1 MISTAYQ
8 VVTNME
14 ANLAEKIAIQ
24 YYDEA
29 KEGVVSIRYG
39 QYAQDIHRAAG
50 LLLHLDPDIRGRKVC
65 LLARNSYDYLV
76 NIYAILLTGAV
87 LVPLNLNKDW
97 DEIRY
102 ELDLVEP
109 AYIFHDGEFADR
121 EPAILEAY
129 GGRMLPIDSYK
140 TSAWSETGS
149 ECPDRDALSVILF
162 TSGTTGRSKGVML
175 SHRNLFAPMD
185 FFCLPFEDIARQTG
199 WDTSKFRSF
208 LGAAHVP
215 CGCPDQLHLLGHHG
229 QHHQPVQRP
238 EALLP

>member
-87 LVPLNLNKDW
+87 L
-97 DEIRY
+97 
-102 ELDLVEP
+102 
-109 AYIFHDGEFADR
+109 
-121 EPAILEAY
+121 AILISVSSSVAMQNASSQLESTVRANLAGISRS
-129 GGRMLPIDSYK
+129 GGSLSF
-140 TSAWSETGS
+140 SEGFS
-149 ECPDRDALSVILF
+149 F
-162 TSGTTGRSKGVML
+162 TRNGVYTLVYSSSG
-175 SHRNLFAPMD
+175 
-185 FFCLPFEDIARQTG
+185 
-199 WDTSKFRSF
+199 
-208 LGAAHVP
+208 
-215 CGCPDQLHLLGHHG
+215 
-229 QHHQPVQRP
+229 
-238 EALLP
+238 ALLAGQPPLDMPQD